1 MKAVTK
7 DGCEVECAE
16 VRERDHGVML
26 YDGDDRQ
33 VGYVPYDSLEHVV
46 PTRLPV
52 SSSSLRSVGY
62 DEDAGALELEFHSG
76 GVYRY
81 EGVAEETYEE
91 LLHASSRGRY
101 FHDHIRGEYDYR
113 RIL

>member
-7 DGCEVECAE
+7 DGREVECAE
-16 VRERDHGVML
+16 VREHDHGVML

-33 VGYVPYDSLEHVV
+33 VGYVPYESLEHVV
-46 PTRLPV
+46 RTRLPV

-62 DEDAGALELEFHSG
+62 DEDEETLELEFHSG
-76 GVYRY
+76 GVYEY

-101 FHDHIRGEYDYR
+101 FHENVRGEHDYR